1 MNSAQKPIIGVHL
14 DLKYLMPSKRY
25 LLQWVR
31 QLAELG
37 INTLLLEY
45 EDKFPFQKRPYLRD
59 AQAFTPEELR
69 EFLSTARQA
78 GLRVIPLVQ
87 SLSHLEF
94 ALAHDELADLRE
106 APNVP
111 TQICPSNPAAV
122 AFVNELIDEILT
134 FHGPDE
140 WVHIGGDE
148 SWFMGSCPTCQARLA
163 KSDKMTFWADHM
175 RPLIQR
181 VQAAGKR
188 VILWDDTFWPKPEA
202 AGTVDLPRGVVLG
215 SWNYS
220 ERKFLPDGNLD
231 KMVRTYQQAGIEV
244 LGTSC
249 VNWGVLTPMHDHCM
263 GNAVGWA
270 QEVQRRGLLGVINS
284 AWSCFHVPVPMEMLY
299 VAGAAAAFDAT
310 ADPLSESWQTAFLAD
325 QYGCDAAA
333 VPQALRQLGT
343 AWEQSIAGYDRPI
356 APIVYGYM
364 DMVLHYPGSQ
374 EERRRRGGY
383 PLDWAEVDF
392 NALLAKKIQLLRA
405 VPDSGAIRK
414 KLDDLE
420 SAYGAAQPVLADLAR
435 RAKRQQP
442 TAELLA
448 CFAEMKLWYTRAIRL
463 LVFGEGDG
471 AAIRKAIVPLRA
483 RTQQALTPFYEEL
496 SCHRMDHILMAPMI
510 TALR

>member
-1 MNSAQKPIIGVHL
+1 MNSDQKPIIGVHL

-45 EDKFPFQKRPYLRD
+45 EDKFPFQKRPYLQD

-94 ALAHDELADLRE
+94 ALAHEELADLRE

-122 AFVNELIDEILT
+122 AFVNELIDEVLT
-134 FHGPDE
+134 YHGPDE

-148 SWFMGSCPTCQARLA
+148 SWFMGSCPACQARLA
-163 KSDKMTFWADHM
+163 KSDKMTFWANHM

-188 VILWDDTFWPKPEA
+188 VILWDDTFWSKPEA

-231 KMVRTYQQAGIEV
+231 QMVRTYQQAGIEEI
-244 LGTSC
+244 GR
-249 VNWGVLTPMHDHCM
+249 
-263 GNAVGWA
+263 A
-270 QEVQRRGLLGVINS
+270 
-284 AWSCFHVPVPMEMLY
+284 HV
-299 VAGAAAAFDAT
+299 
-310 ADPLSESWQTAFLAD
+310 
-325 QYGCDAAA
+325 
-333 VPQALRQLGT
+333 
-343 AWEQSIAGYDRPI
+343 
-356 APIVYGYM
+356 
-364 DMVLHYPGSQ
+364 
-374 EERRRRGGY
+374 
-383 PLDWAEVDF
+383 
-392 NALLAKKIQLLRA
+392 
-405 VPDSGAIRK
+405 
-414 KLDDLE
+414 
-420 SAYGAAQPVLADLAR
+420 
-435 RAKRQQP
+435 
-442 TAELLA
+442 
-448 CFAEMKLWYTRAIRL
+448 
-463 LVFGEGDG
+463 
-471 AAIRKAIVPLRA
+471 
-483 RTQQALTPFYEEL
+483 
-496 SCHRMDHILMAPMI
+496 
-510 TALR
+510 